1 MAKKIGKR
9 IIRLTEVGSTNT
21 YLKENSDLELSKAIL
36 YLYKNKKIG
45 KNDKKNFF
53 FPVFFFLWF
62 QARQLFLKDSGT
74 TIQIPVTCCL
84 LIRHLRMSVNQLVL
98 RTFSEVTETDAG
110 THTSSPTGHQ
120 SEL

>member
-45 KNDKKNFF
+45 KKFGTEGFKIIKKKFTLNKMINEHEREY
-53 FPVFFFLWF
+53 LE
-62 QARQLFLKDSGT
+62 Q
-74 TIQIPVTCCL
+74 
-84 LIRHLRMSVNQLVL
+84 VN
-98 RTFSEVTETDAG
+98 
-110 THTSSPTGHQ
+110 P
-120 SEL
+120 